1 MYFVLSPAKS
11 LNSEC
16 RELDTN
22 YRPLLLE
29 ETAQLVKIMKQK
41 GAREIKSLMG
51 VSDAI
56 AELNYERYQSFEIPY
71 ANEVSHPAIT
81 LFDGDVYKNIKTDI
95 WSDEDFQY
103 AQEHGFILSGLYG
116 LIRPLD
122 RILPYRLEM
131 GTSLENNRGK
141 NLYAFWGNQITNQIN
156 KQLNG
161 KPLVNLASKEY
172 FKSIKLKDLDS
183 KVIQVDF
190 KEWRDG
196 KLKMI
201 GFNAKRARGMM
212 ADYIVRER
220 LNDPD
225 DLKNF
230 KLEGYEFSASDSSE
244 NHYLYTR

>member
-41 GAREIKSLMG
+41 GAIEIKSLMG

-95 WSDEDFQY
+95 WSDEDFKY

-141 NLYAFWGNQITNQIN
+141 ILCILGESNN
-156 KQLNG
+156 
-161 KPLVNLASKEY
+161 
-172 FKSIKLKDLDS
+172 
-183 KVIQVDF
+183 
-190 KEWRDG
+190 
-196 KLKMI
+196 
-201 GFNAKRARGMM
+201 
-212 ADYIVRER
+212 
-220 LNDPD
+220 
-225 DLKNF
+225 
-230 KLEGYEFSASDSSE
+230 
-244 NHYLYTR
+244 

>member
-1 MYFVLSPAKS
+1 M
-11 LNSEC
+11 
-16 RELDTN
+16 
-22 YRPLLLE
+22 
-29 ETAQLVKIMKQK
+29 
-41 GAREIKSLMG
+41 
-51 VSDAI
+51 
-56 AELNYERYQSFEIPY
+56 
-71 ANEVSHPAIT
+71 H
-81 LFDGDVYKNIKTDI
+81 
-95 WSDEDFQY
+95 
-103 AQEHGFILSGLYG
+103 SG
-116 LIRPLD
+116 
-122 RILPYRLEM
+122 
-131 GTSLENNRGK
+131 
-141 NLYAFWGNQITNQIN
+141 GNQITNQIN
-156 KQLNG
+156 NQLNG

-230 KLEGYEFSASDSSE
+230 KLEDTSLVQAIHQRIIICIPANYSLTINQNLGEQNDSRSGIKRI
-244 NHYLYTR
+244 NVKITI

>member
-16 RELDTN
+16 RELDTD
-22 YRPLLLE
+22 YRPSLLE
-29 ETAQLVKIMKQK
+29 ETAELVKIMKQK
-41 GAREIKSLMG
+41 DTVEIKSLMG

-56 AELNYERYQSFEIPY
+56 AELNYERYQSFDIPY
-71 ANEVSHPAIT
+71 SNEASHPAIT
-81 LFDGDVYKNIKTDI
+81 LFDGDVYKNIKTDD
-95 WSDEDFQY
+95 WSHEDFEY
-103 AQEHGFILSGLYG
+103 AQRHGFILSGLYG

-131 GTSLENNRGK
+131 GTSLENHRGK
-141 NLYAFWGNQITNQIN
+141 NLYAFWGDHITNQIN
-156 KQLNG
+156 TQLKG

-172 FKSIKLKDLDS
+172 FKSIKLKNLDS

-190 KEWRDG
+190 KEWRNG

-212 ADYIVRER
+212 ADYIVKER
-220 LNDPD
+220 LNNPN
-225 DLKNF
+225 DLKGF
-230 KLEGYEFSASDSSE
+230 KLEGYEFSVNDSSE
-244 NHYLYTR
+244 NHYLFLR